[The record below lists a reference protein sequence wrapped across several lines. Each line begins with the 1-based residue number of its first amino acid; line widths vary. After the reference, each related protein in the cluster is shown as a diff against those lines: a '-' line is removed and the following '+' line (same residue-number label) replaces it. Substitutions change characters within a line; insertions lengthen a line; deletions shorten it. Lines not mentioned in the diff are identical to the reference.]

1 MKRLIVLTILLL
13 FVFGCA
19 KNNLYVPPDVCVKD
33 ASGNYDSIIL
43 QRIPDPASAS
53 LLLQLANLE
62 AVKNIAGYTVDE
74 ALISLDIIESI
85 LSKDITFNG
94 LIDEATK
101 QAGIVNNSYGLE
113 LFLISQYVTVLD
125 TPEIVSPCDKAL
137 ILLHLNKQ
145 RQMLKLIK

>member
-62 AVKNIAGYTVDE
+62 AVKNIAG
-74 ALISLDIIESI
+74 
-85 LSKDITFNG
+85 
-94 LIDEATK
+94 
-101 QAGIVNNSYGLE
+101 
-113 LFLISQYVTVLD
+113 
-125 TPEIVSPCDKAL
+125 
-137 ILLHLNKQ
+137 
-145 RQMLKLIK
+145 